1 MNNYEYLKNITI
13 EQMSHFLCQMV
24 EDEFYKTHGDNEW
37 QCDKCPVRDKCEAAR
52 MNGNGW
58 FHWLREEAEC

>member
-24 EDEFYKTHGDNEW
+24 EDEFYKTHDDSEW
-37 QCDKCPVRDKCEAAR
+37 QCDKCPVQDRCQESE
-52 MNGNGW
+52 NGW
-58 FHWLREEAEC
+58 LDWLKEAKK

>member
-24 EDEFYKTHGDNEW
+24 EDEFYKTHDDSEW
-37 QCDKCPVRDKCEAAR
+37 QCDKCPVQDRCQEIR
-52 MNGNGW
+52 NGW
-58 FHWLREEAEC
+58 LDWLMEAKK

>member
-1 MNNYEYLKNITI
+1 MNNYDYLKNITI

-37 QCDKCPVRDKCEAAR
+37 QCDKCPVQDRCQEFE
-52 MNGNGW
+52 NGW
-58 FHWLREEAEC
+58 LDWLKEAKK

>member
-24 EDEFYKTHGDNEW
+24 EDEFYKTHDDSEW
-37 QCDKCPVRDKCEAAR
+37 QCDKCPVQDRCQER
-52 MNGNGW
+52 GNGW
-58 FHWLREEAEC
+58 LDWLREEKK